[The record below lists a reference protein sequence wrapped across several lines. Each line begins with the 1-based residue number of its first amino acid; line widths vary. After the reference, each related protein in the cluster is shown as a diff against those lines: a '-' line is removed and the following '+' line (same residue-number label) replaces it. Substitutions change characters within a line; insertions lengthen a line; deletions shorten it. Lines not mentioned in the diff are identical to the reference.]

1 MTKEYYVGVHYEEG
15 MSLRIKADSEDEAK
29 EIALE
34 IVSNSDAVLDQDDRM
49 LSNSTV
55 HRDYMVVT

>member
-15 MSLRIKADSEDEAK
+15 VSLRIKADSEDEAK

-34 IVSNSDAVLDQDDRM
+34 IMSCSDVDLDHNDKFTKY
-49 LSNSTV
+49 LYSTS
-55 HRDYMVVT
+55 

>member
-15 MSLRIKADSEDEAK
+15 VSLRIKADSEDEAK

-34 IVSNSDAVLDQDDRM
+34 IMSCSDVDLDHNDNL
-49 LSNSTV
+49 LSTSTV
-55 HRDYMVVT
+55 HREYMVVT